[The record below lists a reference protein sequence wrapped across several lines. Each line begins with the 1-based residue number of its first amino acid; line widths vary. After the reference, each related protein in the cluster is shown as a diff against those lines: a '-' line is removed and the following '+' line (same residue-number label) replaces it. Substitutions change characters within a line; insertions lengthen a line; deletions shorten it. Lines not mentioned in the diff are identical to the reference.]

1 MRTKAGEVKHNEA
14 GRASQCIERME
25 YAAHGASALLLLML
39 ISGFWTFIIQVSS
52 IVGGGREEWPRVFE
66 CMS

>member
-1 MRTKAGEVKHNEA
+1 MQIDACEVKHNEA
-14 GRASQCIERME
+14 GRIERME
-25 YAAHGASALLLLML
+25 YAAHCASALLLLML